1 LFEGFERC
9 ERFEGFRRFEKLIRP
24 MSLPIRISFVAVF
37 ILASWA
43 CGFWSMVVH
52 QRMLDLVN
60 AQLPAD
66 QRFNSGWWYFDKT
79 QRLLREYRRLYPAG
93 LLVRQLRRIV
103 IIMGAAFGLAV
114 FAFDVGLAAAILLGG
129 GFIALQLLFLR

>member
-1 LFEGFERC
+1 
-9 ERFEGFRRFEKLIRP
+9 
-24 MSLPIRISFVAVF
+24 
-37 ILASWA
+37 
-43 CGFWSMVVH
+43 
-52 QRMLDLVN
+52 MLDLVN

-66 QRFNSGWWYFDKT
+66 QRFNPGWWYFDKT
-79 QRLLREYRRLYPAG
+79 QRLLQEYRRLYPAG